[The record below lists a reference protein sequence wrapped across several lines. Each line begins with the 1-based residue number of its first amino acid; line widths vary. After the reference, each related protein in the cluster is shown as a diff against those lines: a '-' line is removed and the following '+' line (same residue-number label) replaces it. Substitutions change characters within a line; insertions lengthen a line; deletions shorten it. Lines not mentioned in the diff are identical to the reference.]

1 MASIQSLSSAQPIH
15 WIGLS
20 LVILMLEY
28 TTGPYVQFA
37 ILLVFPVAV
46 ATAAQG
52 AAFGLTVAVILPIL
66 RLAFFLEWPL
76 LTTWP
81 LQALDTAVDVVI
93 LAGTAMVVDRIVRQE
108 RAIKVL
114 EGLLPICS
122 FCKKIRDETGEW
134 RQMESY
140 IASRSGARFSHTF
153 CRECGRRHYPDLVD

>member
-1 MASIQSLSSAQPIH
+1 M
-15 WIGLS
+15 
-20 LVILMLEY
+20 
-28 TTGPYVQFA
+28 
-37 ILLVFPVAV
+37 
-46 ATAAQG
+46 
-52 AAFGLTVAVILPIL
+52 TVEVMLPIL